1 VLSPIRGDAESAGG
15 VACLGM
21 RRARR
26 GLTPALAGATALA
39 VSLSLAACGD
49 SGDATAAGQTNSQTT
64 SQSSSQ
70 SSSNQSGSQS
80 QSSTNQNGTQSS
92 TQGSGS
98 ISQSSFSTDRGT
110 IRTFA
115 GTSDATLTIDVDAP
129 SRLLWSNDRGSRFR
143 LSGPGLPAI
152 NSLAGSGESA
162 LASGEHRIQV
172 HGDVWTVVVRPR

>member
-1 VLSPIRGDAESAGG
+1 MSPIRGDADCAGG

-26 GLTPALAGATALA
+26 GLAAAGVLTLA
-39 VSLSLAACGD
+39 VSLSLTACGD
-49 SGDATAAGQTNSQTT
+49 SGDSATASSQTNSQSST
-64 SQSSSQ
+64 QSSTQ
-70 SSSNQSGSQS
+70 NGSQQ

-92 TQGSGS
+92 TQGGGS

-115 GTSDATLTIDVDAP
+115 GTSDATLTIDVDGP
-129 SRLLWSNDRGSRFR
+129 SRLLWSNDRGSRFQ
-143 LSGPGLPAI
+143 LTGPGLPAI

-162 LASGEHRIQV
+162 LGQGQHRIKVQ
-172 HGDVWTVVVRPR
+172 GDIWTVVVRPR